1 MRDLY
6 DVLGVPRGADKAQI
20 KKSFKALARR
30 YHPDVSEEPDAEER
44 FKEVNAAYAVLSD
57 DKRRALYDEFGE
69 VSLQQGFDPERF
81 RGMGGGPG
89 PGMGGISLDDLLGSL
104 FGSGAFRGA
113 DFRGFDPQGGF
124 YRRVSLKGRDVRAQ
138 VSVDLPTAVRGGEL
152 PVSIETPEG
161 RRQLVVR
168 IPPGVRDGQS
178 MRLRGQ
184 GEAAPPGGRPGDVL
198 LEITVR
204 EPPGLRREGDDLV
217 MELPLT
223 FAESL
228 AGASVEVP
236 TPSGPVVVKIP
247 PGARS
252 GAKLRLR
259 GKGAPR
265 RGGSAGDLYLVL
277 RPTPPAAEVDGELV
291 AQLEALYDEDVRSKL
306 DFFPPPA

>member
-20 KKSFKALARR
+20 KKSFKALAKR

-44 FKEVNAAYAVLSD
+44 FKEVNAAYAVLGD
-57 DKRRALYDEFGE
+57 DRRRALYDEFGE
-69 VSLQQGFDPERF
+69 ISLQQGFDPEHF

-89 PGMGGISLDDLLGSL
+89 MDSVSLDDLLGSL

-113 DFRGFDPQGGF
+113 DFRGFDPRANF
-124 YRRVSLKGRDVRAQ
+124 YRRGPSKGRDVRAR
-138 VSVDLPTAVRGGEL
+138 VSVDLPTAIRGGEL
-152 PVSIETPEG
+152 PLSIDTAEG
-161 RRQLVVR
+161 RRQLVVT
-168 IPPGVRDGQS
+168 IPPGVRDGQR

-184 GEAAPPGGRPGDVL
+184 GGAAPPGGRPGDVL
-198 LEITVR
+198 LEIAIR

-236 TPSGPVVVKIP
+236 TPSGAVVVTIP

-265 RGGSAGDLYLVL
+265 QGGAGDLYLVL
-277 RPTPPAAEVDGELV
+277 RPTPPAAEAEGELV
-291 AQLEALYDEDVRSKL
+291 EQLAALYDEDVRSKL
-306 DFFPPPA
+306 DFFPPTA